1 MILKTSP
8 MKKYRMLFFAV
19 AAFFN
24 LIDCI
29 GQDSTWTRRYNIS
42 VYNNYDLRNSSENAI
57 SIHRAISDGYRKGIK
72 PTMNPTLGNI
82 TYGIFNFASTF
93 MSIVW
98 SHEFG
103 HVLRADQVGGEFKI
117 HDASIPV
124 PYTTMHLPKDISL
137 PDEAL
142 SVTGGFEVNYL
153 SVRYLQREFIAK
165 NGNYNEDLALGFA
178 HRLMYP
184 LYTTIIVPVD
194 PEDPEVWKNPAG
206 DPINCAKLTFEN
218 YSDNQVF
225 IGPDSTVNPELV
237 KYYRQSSILGTFYN
251 FLDPQFYREVGG
263 SFGKSSKTRRPI
275 FLLGDYH
282 TGWTYGTLFNVSP
295 LGYELYMNNYLHV
308 NGNNFSFY
316 LKYGSPFKN
325 NGFGLGW
332 QDILNDSE
340 VRLSGFVDVWD
351 QDIYG
356 SGISGELSA
365 DYRLAGTLGV
375 HLNLG
380 YKTRGYVLG
389 KQTNEGVNLG
399 VGIIYYGSY

>member
-1 MILKTSP
+1 M
-8 MKKYRMLFFAV
+8 A
-19 AAFFN
+19 
-24 LIDCI
+24 
-29 GQDSTWTRRYNIS
+29 Q
-42 VYNNYDLRNSSENAI
+42 
-57 SIHRAISDGYRKGIK
+57 
-72 PTMNPTLGNI
+72 
-82 TYGIFNFASTF
+82 
-93 MSIVW
+93 
-98 SHEFG
+98 
-103 HVLRADQVGGEFKI
+103 
-117 HDASIPV
+117 
-124 PYTTMHLPKDISL
+124 
-137 PDEAL
+137 
-142 SVTGGFEVNYL
+142 
-153 SVRYLQREFIAK
+153 

-184 LYTTIIVPVD
+184 LYTSLIVPVN

-206 DPINCAKLTFEN
+206 DPVNCALLTFEN

-237 KYYRQSSILGTFYN
+237 KYYRQSSILGTFFN
-251 FLDPQFYREVGG
+251 LLDPQLYREVGA
-263 SFGKSSKTRRPI
+263 SFGKASKTRRPI
-275 FLLGDYH
+275 FLLGNYH

-308 NGNNFSFY
+308 NGNKFAFY
-316 LKYGSPFKN
+316 LKYGNLYKN
-325 NGFGLGW
+325 HGFGLGW
-332 QDILNDSE
+332 QDILNDSK

-365 DYRLAGTLGV
+365 DYRLVGKLGI

-389 KQTNEGVNLG
+389 KQTSEGVNLG